1 MKSEIGHISLVIAI
15 TGLLLTEVGIHLGLL
30 QGWFWRV
37 LATGFE
43 AGTIGALAD
52 WFAVSAL
59 FHHIPLPVIGR
70 HTNIIVKNRHKLTE
84 AIVELVTTKWLS
96 PDIIYTKLEGL
107 KITSGIFRVLEKPRN
122 LNLGVDLIRQVLVQ
136 LVENLDAAQLVN
148 LLRNWFKERVDSKA
162 IAVPLGNW
170 LEKMVLRDEHQPLVQ
185 RVLQESTIALD
196 DSATRTIIHDKLKSV
211 LASYEQQDVLKKV
224 TVKIAKWTKGLDIDV
239 LTDRLLHMVR
249 EMANEAQSDPG
260 HPLRKKLD
268 DSLLELTQK
277 LKTGDASTMVFI
289 EGLKTKVVED
299 AELQSMFLMLVV
311 RIKTVVED
319 QLRSNETASMEFI
332 KEKARNMVQKY
343 KTDESLL
350 ATIDDWIKT
359 TVSQLVNKH
368 HHEVGNMV
376 RESLLKLDDQEMMQQ
391 IKEKVGDDL
400 QYIRLNG
407 AVVGG
412 LVGILIALARLAFLQ

>member
-1 MKSEIGHISLVIAI
+1 M
-15 TGLLLTEVGIHLGLL
+15 LTELGIHFGLL

-37 LATGFE
+37 IATGFE

-70 HTNIIVKNRHKLTE
+70 HTNIIVKNRQKLTE

-96 PDIIYTKLEGL
+96 PDIIYEKLEGI
-107 KITSGIFRVLEKPRN
+107 KITSAIFKRLEKPK
-122 LNLGVDLIRQVLVQ
+122 NLGLAVDLIRQLLAQLVANMDTVQ
-136 LVENLDAAQLVN
+136 LVNMLKSSLTD
-148 LLRNWFKERVDSKA
+148 KVDSKA
-162 IAVPLGNW
+162 IAVSVGGW
-170 LEKMVLRDEHQPLVQ
+170 LEQMLLRGEHQVLVQ
-185 RVLQESTIALD
+185 RILRESIKALD
-196 DSATRTIIHDKLKSV
+196 DPSARMVIHDKLKAV
-211 LASYEQQDVLKKV
+211 LASYAQQDVLKKV
-224 TVKIAKWTKGLDIDV
+224 TVKLAKWIKGLDTDV
-239 LTDRLLHMVR
+239 LTDRLLEIVR
-249 EMANEAQSDPG
+249 DMAGEAESDPA

-268 DSLLELTQK
+268 GFLLEFTRQ
-277 LKTGDASTMVFI
+277 LKSGDASTMTWLD
-289 EGLKTKVVED
+289 GLKTKVVED
-299 AELQSMFLMLVV
+299 AELHRMLLTLLE
-311 RIKTVVED
+311 RIKSGVES
-319 QLRSNETASMEFI
+319 QLASNDTAFMGLIMEKTCQLI
-332 KEKARNMVQKY
+332 EKY
-343 KTDESLL
+343 KADEALL
-350 ATIDDWIKT
+350 AAADDWIKK
-359 TVSQLVNKH
+359 TVSQLVNKY

>member
-1 MKSEIGHISLVIAI
+1 MKSKIGHISLVIAI
-15 TGLLLTEVGIHLGLL
+15 TGLLLTEVGIHFGLL

-70 HTNIIVKNRHKLTE
+70 HTNIIVKNRQKLTE

-96 PDIIYTKLEGL
+96 PDIIYAKLEGI
-107 KITSGIFRVLEKPRN
+107 KITSRIFGALEKPRN
-122 LNLGVDLIRQVLVQ
+122 LHLGVDIIRQVLVQ

-148 LLRNWFKERVDSKA
+148 LLRNWFKERVDSKV

-185 RVLQESTIALD
+185 RVLQESIIALD
-196 DSATRTIIHDKLKSV
+196 DSATRAIIHDKLKSV

-268 DSLLELTQK
+268 DSLLEITQK

-289 EGLKTKVVED
+289 EGFKTKMVED
-299 AELQSMFLMLVV
+299 AELQSSFLTLVV
-311 RIKTVVED
+311 RVKTVVED
-319 QLRSNETASMEFI
+319 QLHSNETASMEFI
-332 KEKARNMVQKY
+332 KEKAHNMVQKY
-343 KTDESLL
+343 KTDDSLL

>member
-1 MKSEIGHISLVIAI
+1 MKSKIGHISLIIAVS
-15 TGLLLTEVGIHLGLL
+15 GLVLTELGIHFGLL

-37 LATGFE
+37 IATGFE

-70 HTNIIVKNRHKLTE
+70 HTNIIVKNRQKLTE

-96 PDIIYTKLEGL
+96 PDIIYEKLEGI
-107 KITSGIFRVLEKPRN
+107 KITSAIFKRLEKPK
-122 LNLGVDLIRQVLVQ
+122 NLGLAVDLIRQLLAQLVANMDTVQ
-136 LVENLDAAQLVN
+136 LVNMLKSSLTD
-148 LLRNWFKERVDSKA
+148 KVDSKA
-162 IAVPLGNW
+162 IAVSVGGW
-170 LEKMVLRDEHQPLVQ
+170 LEQMLLRGEHQVLVQ
-185 RVLQESTIALD
+185 RILRESIKALD
-196 DSATRTIIHDKLKSV
+196 DPSARMVIHDKLKAV
-211 LASYEQQDVLKKV
+211 LASYAQQDVLKKV
-224 TVKIAKWTKGLDIDV
+224 TVKLAKWIKGLDTDV
-239 LTDRLLHMVR
+239 LTDRLLEIVR
-249 EMANEAQSDPG
+249 DMAGEAESDPA

-268 DSLLELTQK
+268 GFLLEFTRQ
-277 LKTGDASTMVFI
+277 LKSGDASTMTWLD
-289 EGLKTKVVED
+289 GLKTKVVED
-299 AELQSMFLMLVV
+299 AELHRMLLTLLE
-311 RIKTVVED
+311 RIKSGVES
-319 QLRSNETASMEFI
+319 QLASNDTAFMGLIMEKTCQLI
-332 KEKARNMVQKY
+332 EKY
-343 KTDESLL
+343 KADEALL
-350 ATIDDWIKT
+350 AAADDWIKK
-359 TVSQLVNKH
+359 TVSQLVNKY

>member
-1 MKSEIGHISLVIAI
+1 MKSKIGHISLVIAI
-15 TGLLLTEVGIHLGLL
+15 TGLLLTEVGIHFGLL

-70 HTNIIVKNRHKLTE
+70 HTNIIVKNRQKLTE

-96 PDIIYTKLEGL
+96 PDIIYAKLEGI

-122 LNLGVDLIRQVLVQ
+122 LNLGVDLIRQVLVP
-136 LVENLDAAQLVN
+136 LVENLDPAQLVN
-148 LLRNWFKERVDSKA
+148 LLRSWFKERVDSKA

-319 QLRSNETASMEFI
+319 QLRSM
-332 KEKARNMVQKY
+332 KQLLW
-343 KTDESLL
+343 SL
-350 ATIDDWIKT
+350 
-359 TVSQLVNKH
+359 
-368 HHEVGNMV
+368 
-376 RESLLKLDDQEMMQQ
+376 
-391 IKEKVGDDL
+391 
-400 QYIRLNG
+400 
-407 AVVGG
+407 
-412 LVGILIALARLAFLQ
+412 

>member
-1 MKSEIGHISLVIAI
+1 MKSKIGHISLVIAI
-15 TGLLLTEVGIHLGLL
+15 TGLLLTEVGIHFGLL

-70 HTNIIVKNRHKLTE
+70 HTNIIVKNRQKLTE

-96 PDIIYTKLEGL
+96 PDIIYAKLEGI

-122 LNLGVDLIRQVLVQ
+122 LHLGVDLIRQVLVQ

-148 LLRNWFKERVDSKA
+148 LLRSWFKERVDSKA
-162 IAVPLGNW
+162 IAVPLGSW
-170 LEKMVLRDEHQPLVQ
+170 LEKMVLQDEHQPLVQ
-185 RVLQESTIALD
+185 RVLQESTTALD
-196 DSATRTIIHDKLKSV
+196 DSATRAIIHDKLKSV

-277 LKTGDASTMVFI
+277 LKTGDASTMVFM

-299 AELQSMFLMLVV
+299 AELQSMFLTLVV
-311 RIKTVVED
+311 RVKTVVED
-319 QLRSNETASMEFI
+319 QLHSNETASMEFI
-332 KEKARNMVQKY
+332 KEKARNMIRKY